1 MSNTSPFIFHD
12 VQESQ
17 MFALA
22 QAAGRAGFDVHATV
36 RPMTSWAEKSI
47 YLKQCIEIPV
57 ISEVGEGHYAASLKK
72 HQIQGVFLTC
82 LDDVANFLAR
92 HETLLKRN
100 GLKFITANEH
110 TMSLA
115 TDLFRMPENGS
126 LKVANTQLFSTEDLL
141 NQAEELDYPIIIKSA
156 RFQFCT
162 FKSAQ
167 ELQQF
172 FTKHTLATYT
182 HQAYRIQ
189 KYIPGGIEKMA
200 TAMLLFDEQGRC
212 VRGFTGRRQH
222 VTSTHFGPFGETT
235 AAKAEW
241 IPELYEGARDLLT
254 HIGWKGFAEVECKQG
269 DNGQWYI
276 MEINPRLSG
285 WACLAEADGAG
296 FLQAYYVLCHGEHLQ
311 EACLQR
317 SQTTYI
323 RVSSTVSDATD
334 WYRISG
340 RWQKTK
346 AIISIFRR
354 YYQQRPHLCLGAWD
368 DRDFKAS
375 VAIFWASLRNLWKA

>member
-126 LKVANTQLFSTEDLL
+126 LKVANTQLFSTED
-141 NQAEELDYPIIIKSA
+141 QIGRASCRERVCLD
-156 RFQFCT
+156 
-162 FKSAQ
+162 
-167 ELQQF
+167 
-172 FTKHTLATYT
+172 
-182 HQAYRIQ
+182 
-189 KYIPGGIEKMA
+189 
-200 TAMLLFDEQGRC
+200 
-212 VRGFTGRRQH
+212 V
-222 VTSTHFGPFGETT
+222 
-235 AAKAEW
+235 
-241 IPELYEGARDLLT
+241 
-254 HIGWKGFAEVECKQG
+254 
-269 DNGQWYI
+269 
-276 MEINPRLSG
+276 
-285 WACLAEADGAG
+285 
-296 FLQAYYVLCHGEHLQ
+296 
-311 EACLQR
+311 
-317 SQTTYI
+317 
-323 RVSSTVSDATD
+323 
-334 WYRISG
+334 
-340 RWQKTK
+340 
-346 AIISIFRR
+346 
-354 YYQQRPHLCLGAWD
+354 
-368 DRDFKAS
+368 
-375 VAIFWASLRNLWKA
+375 